1 MDLPQPCIINGSHL
15 RLLRLSQK
23 MIMKAWGHVHSS
35 FKSFSDWETLHQM
48 EPWGK
53 KKYSHY
59 LSASNQECTKECTA
73 ICSPKIP
80 TAMRERKKKKKNPPL
95 NSLHPLAILP
105 RLRCSC
111 VYQSSPLISN
121 WILPEQSSQSSG
133 GEISRNKTQL
143 KIMKVRARESVWGV
157 GRPRRR
163 ETVH

>member
-23 MIMKAWGHVHSS
+23 MIMKARGHVHSS

-48 EPWGK
+48 EPWGGGE
-53 KKYSHY
+53 YSHY
-59 LSASNQECTKECTA
+59 PSASNQICKKECTA

-80 TAMRERKKKKKNPPL
+80 TAMKKKNFGSPPL
-95 NSLHPLAILP
+95 NSLHPRAILQ
-105 RLRCSC
+105 RLRRSC
-111 VYQSSPLISN
+111 VYQSGPLISN

-143 KIMKVRARESVWGV
+143 KIMKVRARESVG
-157 GRPRRR
+157 GKKERDSPLIR
-163 ETVH
+163 